1 MRPILVAWL
10 AQALGPVWAELLTPD
25 YMSML
30 SMAFV
35 LSGALTLRIGLR
47 HGLDMRRGL
56 LALAAVYAGGLAG
69 ARVFTGLVH
78 VPQAI
83 LSGDP
88 SLLLDGGL
96 TAYGGFLGGAL
107 GGYLG
112 MRGRGFLALA
122 DAAAPALGL
131 GTAVTRLGCLLGGC
145 DFGAV
150 SAAPWAV
157 RYPAGSLAYRA
168 HRDAGWVGPYALDSL
183 AVHPSPLY
191 EALLGLCLC
200 ALALAWLQ
208 RRRGRALD
216 GRVFVTVAGVYAL
229 VRFLLELLR
238 GDEDRGLFA
247 LGPARL
253 STSQLTSLLVLAAAC
268 AWFWKRRRGE
278 AGTPGPQ
285 PAPQAVAPQ
294 AA

>member
-1 MRPILVAWL
+1 MRPNLVAWL

-25 YMSML
+25 YMTML
-30 SMAFV
+30 SVAFV

-69 ARVFTGLVH
+69 ARAFTGLAH

-83 LSGDP
+83 VSGDP
-88 SLLLDGGL
+88 SVLLDGGL

-107 GGYLG
+107 GGWLA
-112 MRGRGFLALA
+112 MRGRGFLPLA

-168 HRDAGWVGPYALDSL
+168 HRDAGWVGPYAFDSL

-191 EALLGLCLC
+191 EAILGLCLC
-200 ALALAWLQ
+200 ALALAWLH

-216 GRVFVTVAGVYAL
+216 GRVFVTVAGTYAL
-229 VRFLLELLR
+229 VRFLLEFLR
-238 GDEDRGLFA
+238 GDEDRGVFA

-253 STSQLTSLLVLAAAC
+253 STSQLTSLLVLAAASV
-268 AWFWKRRRGE
+268 WLWKRRRA
-278 AGTPGPQ
+278 AGAPGPR
-285 PAPQAVAPQ
+285 PAPEAVAPQ